1 MEKDQLNSKGLL
13 TMTRE
18 KMLAI
23 ELPEEISTRLTAL
36 AHKAGIS
43 EEEYIK
49 EALLEHI
56 IDIEE
61 AQIAEQILERIHQG
75 QESTHSSKEVR
86 RRLGLES

>member
-1 MEKDQLNSKGLL
+1 MEKDQLKSKGLFI
-13 TMTRE
+13 MKRE

-23 ELPEEISTRLTAL
+23 ELPEELSTRLTAL

-43 EEEYIK
+43 EEEYVK

-56 IDIEE
+56 TDIEE

-75 QESTHSSKEVR
+75 QESTYSSKEVR